1 MTAPQPKPDPRP
13 HRTAFYQVNEVAHK
27 LSGDVVLVPD
37 ASDLTG
43 ITREE
48 LIKLSHWANKGD
60 EGEHLLT
67 PDNIDRLAVLTDGFF
82 RFIDEGEDA
91 SVVTLWRNG
100 TPIIQQIE
108 GEPCEAA
115 VDLVTDA
122 VTGMR
127 PLQEKWHGLPPLEAE
142 IEILACRAGYME
154 GHRPKWL
161 ERQARRNLEER
172 DVDPAAT
179 DERKGEPVAAND
191 NVPQHDERLV
201 PYLAAFTAA
210 DAFISGSTLFG
221 VVVGGLTGN
230 IQILADGRA
239 LFTSRLG
246 SKFVELPVK
255 PKRLVASPFR
265 LKDPASIPEREWLHA
280 RHYIRRYLSITVGAG
295 GGGKSAHAVS
305 EALSMVT
312 GRPLLDG
319 QAGLGAPLRVWY
331 VNAEDPQDEIDRR
344 FVAAAK
350 HFNVTEESIAD
361 RLFTDSGRDQEFV
374 IMRQEGRDFKVCEP
388 MVNDMLATIRE
399 NAIDIVVVDPF
410 VSTHEV
416 PENDNNLMQRV
427 AKAWRRVADEGNCSV
442 ELIHHVTKGN
452 FEVTADSARG
462 GGALKDAARS
472 VRTVNAMTK
481 EEGEKAGLDDH
492 HGFFRV
498 DFGKTN
504 MTAASSSSQWRRF
517 VTVPLM
523 NGKGLV
529 KAGDEIGVVEPWR
542 WPAKS
547 EATAFVSAE
556 ELEAIKRKIDG
567 GDCRDNIQS
576 SQWAGF
582 KVAEALRINLTDPA
596 EKKRVRRMLEAWK
609 EAGHFTIEQRPDYK
623 GIERPCLVPVFHT
636 TKN

>member
-1 MTAPQPKPDPRP
+1 MTAKKQPKPDPRP
-13 HRTAFYQVNEVAHK
+13 HRDAFYEVNKTALWQ

-37 ASDLTG
+37 PDNLEGLTRDALTK
-43 ITREE
+43 I
-48 LIKLSHWANKGD
+48 SHWSDMTD
-60 EGEHLLT
+60 EDI
-67 PDNIDRLAVLTDGFF
+67 PRLGILTDSFF
-82 RFIDEGEDA
+82 RFIDEGQDA
-91 SVVTLWRNG
+91 TVLTLWRGG
-100 TPIIQQIE
+100 TPIVQQID

-122 VTGMR
+122 ITAMK
-127 PLQEKWHGLPPLEAE
+127 PLREKWCGLPPLEAE
-142 IEILACRAGYME
+142 IEMLAYRKGFVA

-161 ERQARRNLEER
+161 ERMARANLAER
-172 DVDPAAT
+172 DVDPAAP
-179 DERKGEPVAAND
+179 DEQKGEPLAAND

-201 PYLAAFTAA
+201 PYLAAFAA
-210 DAFISGSTLFG
+210 KDAFISGSTLFG
-221 VVVGGLTGN
+221 AVVGGLTGKV
-230 IQILADGRA
+230 QILTDGRA

-319 QAGLGAPLRVWY
+319 QAGLSAPLRVWY

-361 RLFTDSGRDQEFV
+361 RLFTDSGRNQEFV

-388 MVNDMLATIRE
+388 MVSDMLAAIRE
-399 NAIDIVVVDPF
+399 NEIDIVVVDPF

-472 VRTVNAMTK
+472 VRTINAMTK

-492 HGFFRV
+492 QGFFRV

-529 KAGDEIGVVEPWR
+529 KSGDEIGVVAPWR

-567 GDCRDNIQS
+567 GDCRDSAQAS
-576 SQWAGF
+576 DWAGY

-623 GIERPCLVPVFHT
+623 GINRPCLVPIFHT
-636 TKN
+636 TEN